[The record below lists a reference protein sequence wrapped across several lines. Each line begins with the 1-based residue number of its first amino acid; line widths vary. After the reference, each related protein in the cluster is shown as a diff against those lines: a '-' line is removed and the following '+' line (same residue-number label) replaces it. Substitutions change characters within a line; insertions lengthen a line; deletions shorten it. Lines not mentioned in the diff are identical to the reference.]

1 MRAASLLA
9 LCLVVPAASGQQLV
23 VKPDA
28 FKTLVNPNCSHCR
41 DEAQRRAGE
50 LRPDD
55 RVLCWTRGYSDGGA
69 IPYRFFLN
77 PYRVIS
83 DSYGVFVH
91 DADAG
96 CARGFG
102 PWYHFRFH
110 GWRSGVMVMKDE
122 KDGTLYSCLSGL
134 AFDGPKKGTRL
145 TPVPTLVSDWGV
157 WLERYPHA
165 VAYHM
170 FDKYQPVDLPKSVND
185 ESRKSRGK
193 TDPRLPE
200 ETLVLGVWDGHE
212 ARAYPLESLAKLG
225 FLAEEVEGKKR
236 VVLWDG
242 ATRTASAYSNEALAP
257 EKHSAPRP
265 DADGVSPPASRPAS
279 AKRPVTLMLDR
290 KTPAAPFADKETGS
304 RWDVAGRAVEGELKG
319 WTLAWLDSTQVKWF
333 AWAAE
338 YPMTTIYEDKKPS
351 AGKPKVADAIKEVAG
366 SAEFLRNVPKKFGN
380 IKTVNLAQHS
390 VVLQLDGDTDATT
403 WSITGDAEFKVN
415 GWWGRLDQ
423 FQPGQRIWAW
433 FSVDRSKKARAI
445 FMLSDEA
452 SEKEIH
458 GLAKVKAK
466 NPKEISF
473 EEMDKLRVGQMAW
486 LRKRWL
492 DEGLPGTL
500 GFLHLYSGETD
511 LILDHETMR
520 WARSLLP
527 GDKVEFAAKPPIK
540 AVVKNVSAQREKT
553 QIRVVIHSVDL
564 AELRTGQRVYLK
576 MKAPPPEV
584 ESAQMPPD
592 IDRPK
597 GKPARIDWFLN
608 NIYCT
613 CGVGGDICTGHFYT
627 LASCNPNGCGHPNM
641 TRTQLGV
648 LIDMGMT
655 NRQIFEEL
663 LRDQGPALLRPHLLR

>member
-1 MRAASLLA
+1 MRAASVLA
-9 LCLVVPAASGQQLV
+9 LCLIANAAAAQQLIV
-23 VKPDA
+23 HPDA
-28 FKTLVNPNCSHCR
+28 FQTLVNPNCSHCR
-41 DEAQRRAGE
+41 DEAKRRAGE

-91 DADAG
+91 DPDAG
-96 CARGFG
+96 FARGFG

-110 GWRSGVMVMKDE
+110 GWRNGVMVMKDE
-122 KDGTLYSCLSGL
+122 KDGTLYSTLSGL

-145 TPVPTLVSDWGV
+145 TPVPTVVSDWGM
-157 WLERYPHA
+157 WLQRYPHA

-170 FDKYQPVDLPKSVND
+170 FDKYQPIDLSKTVND

-193 TDPRLPE
+193 ADPRLPE
-200 ETLVLGVWDGHE
+200 ESPVLGVWDGHE
-212 ARAYPLESLAKLG
+212 ARAYPLDAIARLG
-225 FLAEEVEGKKR
+225 FVAEEIEGKKR

-242 ATRTASAYSNEALAP
+242 ATRTASAYSTEAIAP

-265 DADGVSPPASRPAS
+265 DADGISPSATRPVPAR
-279 AKRPVTLMLDR
+279 RPVTLTLDR
-290 KTPAAPFADKETGS
+290 KMPAAPFMDKETGS

-338 YPMTTIYEDKKPS
+338 YPMTSIYDDKKPS
-351 AGKPKVADAIKEVAG
+351 AGKTKAADAIKEIAG
-366 SAEFLRNVPKKFGN
+366 SSEFLRNVPKKFGN
-380 IKTVNLAQHS
+380 VKTVDFAQHS
-390 VVLQLDGDTDATT
+390 LVLQLDGDKDATT
-403 WSITGDAEFKVN
+403 WPITPDAEFKVN
-415 GWWGRLDQ
+415 GWWGRLEQ
-423 FQPGQRIWAW
+423 FQPGQRVWAW
-433 FSVDRSKKARAI
+433 FSVDRAKKARAI
-445 FMLSDEA
+445 FMVSDEA

-466 NPKEISF
+466 NSKDISF

-492 DEGLPGTL
+492 DEGLPATL

-511 LILDHETMR
+511 VILDHETMR
-520 WARSLLP
+520 WARSLVP
-527 GDKVEFAAKPPIK
+527 GDKVELAAKPPIK

-564 AELRTGQRVYLK
+564 ADLRTGQRVFFK
-576 MKAPPPEV
+576 MKAPPPEM
-584 ESAQMPPD
+584 EAAQMPPD

-597 GKPARIDWFLN
+597 GKQERIEWFLA

>member
-1 MRAASLLA
+1 MRTISLLA
-9 LCLVVPAASGQQLV
+9 LVLVAAPAAAQQLIV
-23 VKPDA
+23 NPDA

-55 RVLCWTRGYSDGGA
+55 RILAWTRGYSDGGA

-91 DADAG
+91 DPDAG
-96 CARGFG
+96 FARGFG

-110 GWRSGVMVMKDE
+110 GWRHGVMVMKDE
-122 KDGTLYSCLSGL
+122 KDGTLYSCLTGL

-145 TPVPTLVSDWGV
+145 ISVPTLVSDWGV
-157 WLERYPHA
+157 WLERYPQA

-170 FDKYQPVDLPKSVND
+170 FDKYQPVDLPKAINE
-185 ESRKSRGK
+185 ESRKTRAKS
-193 TDPRLPE
+193 DPRLPE
-200 ETLVLGVWDGHE
+200 EKAVLGVWDGHE
-212 ARAYPLESLAKLG
+212 ARAYPLDAVAKAG
-225 FLAEEVEGKKR
+225 FIAETIEGKQR
-236 VVLWDG
+236 VILWDG
-242 ATRTASAYSNEALAP
+242 ATRTASAYANEAIAP
-257 EKHSAPRP
+257 EKHSAPQP
-265 DADGVSPPASRPAS
+265 NADGVSPPPSKPLPARTR
-279 AKRPVTLMLDR
+279 ATLALDR
-290 KTPAAPFADKETGS
+290 KNAAAPFVDKETGS

-338 YPMTTIYEDKKPS
+338 YPMTSIYQDKPAK
-351 AGKPKVADAIKEVAG
+351 AGKAKVADAIKEIAG

-380 IKTVNLAQHS
+380 IKSVDVAQES
-390 VVLQLDGDTDATT
+390 IVVHLDGDKEATT
-403 WSITGDAEFKVN
+403 WPIVADAEYKVK
-415 GWWGRLDQ
+415 GWWGRLEQ
-423 FQPGQRIWAW
+423 FQPGQRVWAW
-433 FSVDRSKKARAI
+433 FSVDRAKKARAI
-445 FMLSDEA
+445 FMLSDEV

-466 NPKEISF
+466 TAKEISF
-473 EEMDKLRVGQMAW
+473 EEMDKLRSGQIAW

-511 LILDHETMR
+511 VILDHEAMR
-520 WARSLLP
+520 WARSLVP
-527 GDKVEFAAKPPIK
+527 GDKVELTAKPPFK
-540 AVVKNVSAQREKT
+540 AVVKQVASQREKT
-553 QIRVVIHSVDL
+553 QVRVVIHSVDL
-564 AELRTGQRVYLK
+564 AELRTGQRVFLK
-576 MKAPPPEV
+576 MKAPPPDV
-584 ESAQMPPD
+584 ESAQLPPD

-597 GKPARIDWFLN
+597 GKQECIEWFLA

-648 LIDMGMT
+648 LIDMGLT